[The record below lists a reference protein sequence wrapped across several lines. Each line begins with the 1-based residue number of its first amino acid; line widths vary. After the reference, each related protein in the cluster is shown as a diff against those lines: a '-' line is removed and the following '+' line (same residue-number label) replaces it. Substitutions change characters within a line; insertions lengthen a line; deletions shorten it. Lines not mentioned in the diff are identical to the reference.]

1 MVKGVGAAIA
11 AATVLLAASSA
22 GGWASDAKITVLRAK
37 LTGAAEKPKGSPTG
51 SGTAVIRLNRATLQV
66 CWRLAV
72 RGIDKPLSS
81 DIRKA
86 PPGKNGPVSVPLGPH
101 YLATGCMKVP
111 RATLAAMAKTPKAY
125 YVNVHTRKYFDGAIR
140 GQLEHKF
147 AAAHP
152 AAGLG

>member
-1 MVKGVGAAIA
+1 MVKGVCAAVAVA
-11 AATVLLAASSA
+11 ALLLAATSP

-51 SGTAVIRLNRATLQV
+51 SGTAVIRLKRATLQV

-86 PPGKNGPVSVPLGPH
+86 PPGKNGPVSVPLGPR
-101 YLATGCMKVP
+101 YEATGCVKVP
-111 RATLAAMAKTPKAY
+111 RATLVAVAKRPKAY
-125 YVNVHTRKYFDGAIR
+125 YVDVHTRKYFDGAIR
-140 GQLEHKF
+140 GQLEH
-147 AAAHP
+147 
-152 AAGLG
+152 

>member
-1 MVKGVGAAIA
+1 
-11 AATVLLAASSA
+11 
-22 GGWASDAKITVLRAK
+22 GGWASEAKVTVLVAK
-37 LTGAAEKPKGSPTG
+37 LTGAAERPKGSPTG
-51 SGTAVIRLNRATLQV
+51 SGTAVIRLNRATHRV

-86 PPGKNGPVSVPLGPH
+86 PPRKNGPVSVPLGAR
-101 YLATGCMKVP
+101 YRATGCVKVP
-111 RATLAAMAKTPKAY
+111 RATLVALERTPKAY
-125 YVNVHTRKYFDGAIR
+125 YVNVHTRKYFAGAIR
-140 GQLEHKF
+140 GQLERRV